1 MRLAG
6 GIVAPR
12 LVRVYQPTNI
22 TSLKS
27 GIEVS
32 SLLIALHTL

>member
-6 GIVAPR
+6 GIAALR

-22 TSLKS
+22 TPLKS
-27 GIEVS
+27 DIR
-32 SLLIALHTL
+32 A

>member
-6 GIVAPR
+6 GIAAPR
-12 LVRVYQPTNI
+12 LVRVYQPTNT

-27 GIEVS
+27 DIRG
-32 SLLIALHTL
+32 SL